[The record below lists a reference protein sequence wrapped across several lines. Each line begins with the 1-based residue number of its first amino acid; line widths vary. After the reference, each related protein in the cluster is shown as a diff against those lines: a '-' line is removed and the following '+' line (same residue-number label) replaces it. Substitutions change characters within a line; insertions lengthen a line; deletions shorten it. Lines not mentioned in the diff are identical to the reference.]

1 MNAFKLWSS
10 MAFRQEKPCECA
22 EARLRQSPRG
32 RGVRILTCIF
42 LVLGTGSGVWGG
54 ESTTIEVTLRLL
66 TGGQVTGLVADH
78 NDHGLVVVH
87 GQTPYVFG
95 WSELE
100 AGSAYGAR
108 LNLLVLARGSFE
120 DLSADDHFG
129 LGLFALA
136 RGRNDLAADAFQ
148 HAKRLDPNMAKRV
161 ERAFSDARRSAHAAG
176 EASALLVPEV
186 APATGGEGGLTE
198 EGEARPMTDESE
210 TAWAMPAGTSEEA
223 YEKSLAAYHTFGDKV
238 REVIGADIVLI
249 ETEHFLI
256 WTDWEKSQRG
266 RLAEWCEAMYAA
278 VAGQLGLAA
287 GQQVFLSKCPVFAW
301 QSRARFQKFAQK
313 FDGYDGAGAV
323 GYTRSIEKNGHT
335 HVVLVRNGRTPADYD
350 RFACTLVHEGTHA
363 FLHRLYSPRLIPH
376 WVNEGF
382 ADLIADRVLGE
393 RCPHGGNAGLI
404 ARPFVRY
411 DWPVRDL
418 IADSGPIAVHQ
429 YSLAHS
435 LVRYL
440 EWRGRERFARFVRSL
455 KDGLSIAE
463 ALAAAYDGMTP
474 ATFEQSWREWVRA
487 SDEHPAAPGG

>member
-1 MNAFKLWSS
+1 MNANWLWSR
-10 MAFRQEKPCECA
+10 MAFRRHHHRDDVRV
-22 EARLRQSPRG
+22 RLQRRSGG
-32 RGVRILTCIF
+32 RGLHFLACIF
-42 LVLGTGSGVWGG
+42 FAWGMGPGVWGD

-78 NDHGLVVVH
+78 NAHGLVVVH

-95 WSELE
+95 WSEIE

-108 LNLLVLARGSFE
+108 LNLLILARGSFE
-120 DLSADDHFG
+120 DLSAEDHFA
-129 LGLFALA
+129 LGGFALA
-136 RGRNDLAADAFQ
+136 RGRNDLAAEAFKQ
-148 HAKRLDPNMAKRV
+148 AKRLDPKLEEQV
-161 ERAFSDARRSAHAAG
+161 ERAFADARRSAPVVG
-176 EASALLVPEV
+176 EASALLVPEG
-186 APATGGEGGLTE
+186 APATDSEKPPMAESGAGSTGGENE
-198 EGEARPMTDESE
+198 V
-210 TAWAMPAGTSEEA
+210 AWAMSAPNEEI
-223 YEKSLAAYHTFGDKV
+223 YEKSLAAYRTFGEKV
-238 REVIGADIVLI
+238 REVIGADVVLI

-256 WTDWEKSQRG
+256 WTDWERNQRA

-278 VAGQLGLAA
+278 VGAQLGVAA

-301 QSRARFQKFAQK
+301 QTRARFQKFARK
-313 FDGYDGAGAV
+313 FDGYEGDSAV

-335 HVVLVRNGRTPADYD
+335 HVVLVRNGRMPADYD

-382 ADLIADRVLGE
+382 ADLVAYRVLGE
-393 RCPHGGNAGLI
+393 RCPQGGNAALI

-418 IADSGPIAVHQ
+418 IAGSGPIAVHQ

-440 EWRGRERFARFVRSL
+440 ESRGRERFARFVRSL

-463 ALAAAYDGMTP
+463 ALAAVYDGMTQ
-474 ATFEQSWREWVRA
+474 ASFEQSWREWVRA